1 MSKMTAH
8 TDRGRRMRGD
18 HTHGGAGLH
27 GPDGSASPSIVLRL
41 VAPTAPA
48 WVTQATAHLD
58 ELLIDLAHC
67 EKKAASTIVSLLFRY
82 PEVPGLAATL
92 SPIAREELVHF
103 EDVLAHLARRGVPL
117 RHLVPAPYAKALLAA
132 VRPGEPGR
140 LVDTLLCLALIEAR
154 SCERMQLLAESVTDR
169 DTAALYR
176 RLVETEARHHAT
188 YVALAGRFAATEA
201 EVSAQLAALARHEST
216 LLTTVAERA
225 AVAGEPPGLRMH
237 S

>member
-1 MSKMTAH
+1 
-8 TDRGRRMRGD
+8 MRGD
-18 HTHGGAGLH
+18 HTDAASGLH
-27 GPDGSASPSIVLRL
+27 GPDGSVSPSIVLHL

-82 PEVPGLAATL
+82 PEAPGLAATL
-92 SPIAREELVHF
+92 SPIAREELTHF
-103 EDVLAHLARRGVPL
+103 EDVLAHLARRGVAL

-132 VRPGEPGR
+132 ARPGEPGR

-154 SCERMQLLAESVTDR
+154 SCERMQLLAEAITDP

-176 RLVETEARHHAT
+176 RLVASEARHHAT
-188 YVALAGRFAATEA
+188 YVTLAGRFAPTEA
-201 EVSAQLAALARHEST
+201 EVSAQLAMLARHEAT
-216 LLTTVAERA
+216 LLTTVADGPP
-225 AVAGEPPGLRMH
+225 VAGDPPGLRMH
-237 S
+237 SRVSANW

>member
-1 MSKMTAH
+1 MSKMTAR
-8 TDRGRRMRGD
+8 TDLGSRMRGD
-18 HTHGGAGLH
+18 HTHGAAGLH
-27 GPDGSASPSIVLRL
+27 GPGGSASPSIVLRL

-58 ELLIDLAHC
+58 EVLIDLAHC

-82 PEVPGLAATL
+82 PEAPGLAATL
-92 SPIAREELVHF
+92 SPIARQELAHF
-103 EDVLAHLARRGVPL
+103 EGRGVRL

-154 SCERMQLLAESVTDR
+154 SCERMQLLAESITDR

-176 RLVETEARHHAT
+176 RLVASEARHHAT

-201 EVSAQLAALARHEST
+201 EVSAQLAALAQHEST
-216 LLTTVAERA
+216 LLTTVAERS